1 MSIRTLLA
9 TLLSPD
15 PPVQLNAN
23 WFLDKVDRQY
33 IDDQI
38 RTLQIYLSSALLRGQ
53 HATWVKL
60 DPSSAAG
67 QAGDCVCSASTVAAT
82 EDDPTT
88 AIRLVTRALASPMA
102 TSGLVAG
109 IMLTAGAPGTLIPIA
124 TSGIIGPSITGLASG
139 SSGNVKLNTSTARCQ
154 LGALSS
160 GSFPI
165 GHVDSVGNLS
175 IARGLSIP

>member
-9 TLLSPD
+9 TLLTPD
-15 PPVQLNAN
+15 SPVQLSAD
-23 WFLDKVDRQY
+23 WFLDRMDRQY

-38 RTLQIYLSSALLRGQ
+38 RTIQAYLASLVLRGQ

-60 DPSSAAG
+60 DASSAPG

-88 AIRLVTRALASPMA
+88 AIRVVTRALAGPMA

-109 IMLTAGAPGTLIPIA
+109 IMLTAGAPGSMVPIA
-124 TSGIIGPSITGLASG
+124 TSGIIGPSITGLAPG
-139 SSGNVKLNTSTARCQ
+139 SSGNVKVNTSTARCQ
-154 LGALSS
+154 VGALTS
-160 GSFPI
+160 GSFPV